1 MKRAQAIVVAGLLVM
16 ALGVA
21 GLGAT
26 QQIKLFNQAV
36 PLEIDGSQ
44 PCFVAHGWTELDSD
58 LPEGQTPREYLI
70 ENFLFELEVDD
81 SFVAPTNFVV
91 RRLPEARNPYG
102 EGAWTILW
110 YFRFKA
116 NYFSEGEHEF
126 HGIWHH
132 IPGPWERQR
141 TIVVVYPDK

>member
-26 QQIKLFNQAV
+26 QQIKLFGQL

-44 PCFVAHGWTELDSD
+44 PCYVAHGWVELDSD

-70 ENFLFELEVDD
+70 ENFLFELLVDGV
-81 SFVAPTNFVV
+81 FVSPTNFVV
-91 RRLPEARNPYG
+91 RRRPEATNPYG

-126 HGIWHH
+126 HGIWY
-132 IPGPWERQR
+132 IPEPWERQR
-141 TIVVVYPDK
+141 TIVIVYPDK